1 MFFIIGGIY
10 RVNAKKIV
18 RILAV
23 FIFAL
28 TACGTADNDNNDE
41 LETKN
46 NIEETENSSN
56 DVTSESTEQESDA
69 DEDTS
74 TDDSENEIEE
84 TTLEIQESVEN
95 NDKQDTAELV
105 EENKPSE
112 SPKKTRQDEKKQ
124 KANSKSKANTPAA
137 TPESKPAPKPAP
149 KNEPKP
155 SPAPAPKPA
164 ELKKPESKPEIP
176 KVEEPK
182 QSNSSIDQAA
192 FERKVAELTNKE
204 RVANGLAPLTF
215 DSSLSNVARI
225 KSNDMFKNNYFSHT
239 SPTYGSPFDMM
250 RQYGITYYSAA
261 ENIAMGQRTP
271 EQVVQGWMNSPGHK
285 ANILNDSLTHIGVGL
300 SDGNFY
306 WTQMFIGK

>member
-1 MFFIIGGIY
+1 M
-10 RVNAKKIV
+10 NAKKIV

-112 SPKKTRQDEKKQ
+112 SPKKTRPDEKKQ

-164 ELKKPESKPEIP
+164 EPKKPESKPEIP

-285 ANILNDSLTHIGVGL
+285 ANILNGRLTHIGVGL
-300 SDGNFY
+300 SDDDFY